1 MPSPRLPLPPWGYLP
16 RSSAWGGAEERAGA
30 WVYSPGRAFPWVSP
44 RLPPA
49 LPGVGGAGILKAET
63 GEGEAL
69 QSQATTLVIV

>member
-49 LPGVGGAGILKAET
+49 LPGVGE
-63 GEGEAL
+63 EAL